1 MELQKGSKKEDFVF
15 QPQLS
20 LLCFRAVI
28 LLRHCIFFAT
38 GVSFLRSGENPIL
51 RRPGAGFEPG
61 TLQIHLMG
69 HSRMLAQL
77 RHLAPTLKALLL
89 CCLISF
95 PSVRRQ

>member
-1 MELQKGSKKEDFVF
+1 VASSYQRESHPNSVQQQKRGRNYSKRSKKKDLVF

-51 RRPGAGFEPG
+51 RRPGAGLEPG
-61 TLQIHLMG
+61 TLQIHPMKG
-69 HSRMLAQL
+69 HS
-77 RHLAPTLKALLL
+77 
-89 CCLISF
+89 
-95 PSVRRQ
+95 